1 MKSIKVLC
9 LILTFTPIFI
19 EYDNISR
26 IELTPLHQAVTD
38 GDIVQVKK
46 LISSG
51 IYVNALNIAGN
62 TPLHLAAQNGY
73 NNIIEFLIASGAD
86 INIKNMSGRT
96 PLHYSSQRG
105 HYETSELL
113 ITKGAIIDVRNSS
126 DGTPLHYACNAGHED
141 MVELLLAHGADI
153 NEQGQS
159 GVTPLHG
166 AVINGNKNIVE
177 LLILKGA
184 DINIKDK
191 MQPTIYMYNYEDKKQ
206 FDLMQNLY
214 TRGPKINIDTVENLL
229 GFAMPTLDSH
239 LAVLQMRANLDQFFH
254 PQKMINVSME
264 RLVNN
269 CGLRALCLSKLINY
283 YGL

>member
-1 MKSIKVLC
+1 MSPSDLDQVLSKVDYAALDVVYGGPSITYQGLTADQKAVFQTEIHELYYQHYKVKEMMDYFPGKRSDFYAMLYEHFVHMTS
-9 LILTFTPIFI
+9 L
-19 EYDNISR
+19 
-26 IELTPLHQAVTD
+26 
-38 GDIVQVKK
+38 KK
-46 LISSG
+46 P
-51 IYVNALNIAGN
+51 IAGCLCVSHADR
-62 TPLHLAAQNGY
+62 LH
-73 NNIIEFLIASGAD
+73 EV
-86 INIKNMSGRT
+86 
-96 PLHYSSQRG
+96 HYSEF
-105 HYETSELL
+105 Y
-113 ITKGAIIDVRNSS
+113 KGAIVDF
-126 DGTPLHYACNAGHED
+126 DTFC
-141 MVELLLAHGADI
+141 
-153 NEQGQS
+153 
-159 GVTPLHG
+159 
-166 AVINGNKNIVE
+166 
-177 LLILKGA
+177 
-184 DINIKDK
+184 INIKDK